1 MCLAIPGRVIE
12 IQTCAPQMVVMD
24 FLGVIRDVGTNF
36 VDSVAVGDYLL
47 VHAGC
52 AIAKLAE
59 GIANADNT
67 ADYANPEGGET
78 SALWEELINYAASS

>member
-24 FLGVIRDVGTNF
+24 FLGVIRDVSTSF
-36 VDSVAVGDYLL
+36 VDTVEVGDYLL

-52 AIAKLAE
+52 AITKLAE
-59 GIANADNT
+59 EPVIV
-67 ADYANPEGGET
+67 GED
-78 SALWEELINYAASS
+78 SALWEELISYATPS